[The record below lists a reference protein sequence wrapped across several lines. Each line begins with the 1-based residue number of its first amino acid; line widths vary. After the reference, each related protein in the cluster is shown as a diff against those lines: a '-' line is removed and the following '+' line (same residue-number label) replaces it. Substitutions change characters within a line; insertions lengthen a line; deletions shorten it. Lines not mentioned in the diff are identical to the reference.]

1 MSMPYFPMFPTDFEA
16 DTSHL
21 TLAEDGAYNRLL
33 RLVWMSPGCSLPDD
47 DAWILRRM
55 RCHSDEDCAVVIG
68 IIDEFFTRSNGRVS
82 NARLAREFEKTKE
95 AHEKRVSAGSKGGK
109 AKSLKSR
116 EAVSS
121 NAKAKLKQPEP
132 EPEPEPEPKSKRDT
146 DVSPKIRVSRFDE
159 FWNIFPHRNGK
170 KTNRPDAE
178 KKYRAA
184 VQSGVSEQT
193 IIEAAMAYRSDPDV
207 LRSYGRGPVPWLNQK
222 GWDDEPADNPITP
235 ISESPPQRETYGEEA
250 ARILGGGAS
259 APPALRDFPKLE
271 DEPRVI
277 QFAGCKS

>member
-1 MSMPYFPMFPTDFEA
+1 MSLPYFPMFPTDFET

-82 NARLAREFEKTKE
+82 NARLTREFEKTKE

-109 AKSLKSR
+109 AKSLKSL
-116 EAVSS
+116 AAAPS

-132 EPEPEPEPKSKRDT
+132 EPYKTCTNVHDADASPDPSKLIWDSGIKILMAAGKS
-146 DVSPKIRVSRFDE
+146 
-159 FWNIFPHRNGK
+159 RNQAGGIVGK
-170 KTNRPDAE
+170 WRKSHADA
-178 KKYRAA
+178 
-184 VQSGVSEQT
+184 
-193 IIEAAMAYRSDPDV
+193 D
-207 LRSYGRGPVPWLNQK
+207 L
-222 GWDDEPADNPITP
+222 
-235 ISESPPQRETYGEEA
+235 ISALGACQRE
-250 ARILGGGAS
+250 GAVDPVAYITGALKSRKS
-259 APPALRDFPKLE
+259 APAAAE
-271 DEPRVI
+271 I
-277 QFAGCKS
+277 W